1 MPDHTLLD
9 HIVSQ
14 TRQNVEL
21 LMSHNRISPSDG
33 RDILLKLPSTGV
45 AGSMI
50 AITQQTQGLSISPAP
65 AQSVIN
71 NNTGLRVSPKLEA
84 RAIWD
89 WESEDPNDLSFR
101 AGDIIEIVK
110 ETNADWWTGRSKS
123 GKQGLFPATYV
134 EKLAPRSISPLPLS
148 FPEFPKTSPDSK
160 YGLASE
166 PKYMPPGPPGPP
178 QYSSSQPVQQQY
190 PPPPGPPPGPPAGG
204 YPPPGPPAGGY
215 TSPSGPL
222 GPPGPPYNS
231 YSGNPPVAQP
241 VPQQPPKKSRFG
253 NLGTMMAQSAAGGLG
268 FGAGAAV
275 GGDIVNSI
283 F

>member
-1 MPDHTLLD
+1 MSDHILLD

-14 TRQNVEL
+14 TRQSIEL
-21 LMSHNRISPSDG
+21 LISHNRLSPSDG

-50 AITQQTQGLSISPAP
+50 AITQQTQRLSLSPAP
-65 AQSVIN
+65 AQSMIN
-71 NNTGLRVSPKLEA
+71 NNIGLHVSPKVEA

-89 WESEDPNDLSFR
+89 WTSEDPNDLSFN

-110 ETNADWWTGRSKS
+110 ETNADWWTGRSKT

-134 EKLAPRSISPLPLS
+134 ERLASRSVSPPMS
-148 FPEFPKTSPDSK
+148 FPEFPKTRTSLDSK

-166 PKYMPPGPPGPP
+166 PKYMPPGLPGPP
-178 QYSSSQPVQQQY
+178 QYSSQQPVVQQY
-190 PPPPGPPPGPPAGG
+190 PPPPGPPAGGYHPPGPPAGG
-204 YPPPGPPAGGY
+204 YPPP
-215 TSPSGPL
+215 S
-222 GPPGPPYNS
+222 GPPGPPYNP

-241 VPQQPPKKSRFG
+241 VPQQPPKKGRFG
-253 NLGTMMAQSAAGGLG
+253 NLGATMAQSAAGGLG
-268 FGAGAAV
+268 FGAGAAI

>member
-1 MPDHTLLD
+1 MSDHALLD
-9 HIVSQ
+9 HIISQ

-21 LMSHNRISPSDG
+21 LMFHNRISPSDG
-33 RDILLKLPSTGV
+33 RDILLKLPSGAGV

-50 AITQQTQGLSISPAP
+50 AITQQTQRLSISPAP

-71 NNTGLRVSPKLEA
+71 NNAGLHVSPKLEA

-89 WESEDPNDLSFR
+89 WASEDPNDLSFH

-110 ETNADWWTGRSKS
+110 ETNVDWWTGRSKA
-123 GKQGLFPATYV
+123 GKQGLFPASYV
-134 EKLAPRSISPLPLS
+134 ERLAPRSVSPPPIS
-148 FPEFPKTSPDSK
+148 FPEFPKTRTSLDSK

-166 PKYMPPGPPGPP
+166 PKYMSPGLPGPP
-178 QYSSSQPVQQQY
+178 QYSSPQSVQQQY
-190 PPPPGPPPGPPAGG
+190 PPPPGPPAGGYHPPGPPAGG
-204 YPPPGPPAGGY
+204 YPPP
-215 TSPSGPL
+215 SGPL
-222 GPPGPPYNS
+222 GPPYNS

-241 VPQQPPKKSRFG
+241 VPQQPPKKGRFG
-253 NLGTMMAQSAAGGLG
+253 NLGTTMAQAAAGGLG